1 MIKVKSKSYQGTTVN
16 VLIEFDLGASIY
28 ERNVSAQISQV
39 LGMTVDH
46 VKNWVIGFVNNQR
59 KTLQEQSLDTMFNQL
74 IGVDLEE

>member
-1 MIKVKSKSYQGTTVN
+1 MIKVKSKSYQGTTIN

-39 LGMTVDH
+39 LGMTIDQI
-46 VKNWVIGFVNNQR
+46 KNWVIGFVDNQR